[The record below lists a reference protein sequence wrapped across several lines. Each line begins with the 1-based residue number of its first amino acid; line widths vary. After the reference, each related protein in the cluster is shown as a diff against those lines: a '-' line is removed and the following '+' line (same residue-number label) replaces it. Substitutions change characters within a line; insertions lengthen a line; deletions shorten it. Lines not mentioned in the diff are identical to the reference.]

1 MRRASL
7 RKRRWR
13 SQAGVAAVEFALIL
27 PIFLILLLGMM
38 EYGYLYFVHLNM
50 TNAAR
55 EGARVGVTQDSGGVV
70 SGATLAAQRYLT
82 AAGVQA
88 TINPP
93 TFDGTTLTVT
103 ISQNYQPL
111 IGFVPTPPTLQA
123 SASMRWEL
131 APPP

>member
-1 MRRASL
+1 MRRA
-7 RKRRWR
+7 RRR
-13 SQAGVAAVEFALIL
+13 RGRQAGVAAVEFALIL
-27 PIFLILLLGMM
+27 PIFLVLVLGMM

-55 EGARVGVTQDSGGVV
+55 EGARVGVIQDSGTVV
-70 SGATLAAQRYLT
+70 SGATTAAQRYLN

-93 TFDGTTLTVT
+93 SFDGTTLTVT
-103 ISQNYQPL
+103 ITQNYRPL
-111 IGFVPTPPTLQA
+111 IGFVPTPSTLQA

-131 APPP
+131 AEPP